1 MSRPKG
7 RQAAVLVN
15 LFHFSF
21 TVSDIERSVRFYR
34 DILGLRLVHR
44 MVHDQPYTS
53 RQVGFENAL
62 LKVALFTI
70 DGFPSTP
77 SGHLLEL
84 IEYVNPR
91 GEPLDPAT
99 NRPGAA
105 HMAFQVDD
113 IHAEYRRM
121 KELGV
126 RFRSEPVHI
135 TAGRNRGGWTVYFLD
150 PDGITLE
157 MVQPAQ
163 SPPAGGEGPDNK

>member
-1 MSRPKG
+1 M
-7 RQAAVLVN
+7 LVN

-21 TVSDIERSVRFYR
+21 TVSDIEASVHFYR
-34 DILGLRLVHR
+34 DILGLKLVHR

-70 DGFPSTP
+70 EGFPPTP

-84 IEYVNPR
+84 IEYVNPP
-91 GEPLDPAT
+91 GEPLDAAT

-113 IHAEYRRM
+113 IHAEYERM
-121 KELGV
+121 KALGV
-126 RFRSEPVHI
+126 RFKSEPVHI
-135 TAGRNRGGWTVYFLD
+135 TAGRNKGGWTVYFLD

-157 MVQPAQ
+157 MVQPARDFTEM
-163 SPPAGGEGPDNK
+163 AEGPDNK